1 MQLKIKLLKW
11 SAGLP
16 VAMLNTKT
24 AEKLGVHVQDRI
36 SIKTFS
42 KPPKE
47 LSTIIDTAT
56 TLVKETELG
65 VSSELKKRLSL
76 KIGQKVDVELTK
88 LPRSLVFI
96 KKKLNGNKLSK
107 KEIYEI
113 TKDIINNSLSEAEIA
128 LFVSA
133 MYKQGMSLKETIYL
147 IKAILKSG
155 NKFSFRNKLIGDK
168 HSIGGI
174 AGNRTTPIVVSI
186 CASAGIVMPKSSS
199 RAITSPAG
207 TADVIETIA
216 PVEFSRKELKEI
228 VKKTKGCLIWGGSLG
243 IVPADSKIIHVEK
256 LLGLDPE
263 AQLLASIM
271 SKKLAMGS
279 KYIVI
284 DIPYGKTAKVN
295 KKEALELK
303 RKFEQLGKHF
313 HRKLKVLLT
322 PAKEPMGSGVGPAL
336 ELRDV
341 IDILNPEKKGPEDL
355 EEKSLLLSGELLEL
369 TKKAKKGQGIEEAK
383 KILNSGEAFDKFK
396 QIIKAQG
403 GELKEI
409 KPAKFKKDIFASKS
423 GEIIEI
429 DNKKINSLA
438 RRAGCPADK
447 FAGLYIYL
455 NVGTKVKKRDKIL
468 TIYSE
473 SKLRLKEAI
482 RFYKS
487 TKPITI
493 K

>member
-113 TKDIINNSLSEAEIA
+113 TKDIVNNSLSEAEIA

-199 RAITSPAG
+199 RAITSAAG
-207 TADVIETIA
+207 TSDTMEVLA
-216 PVEFSRKELKEI
+216 PV
-228 VKKTKGCLIWGGSLG
+228 
-243 IVPADSKIIHVEK
+243 
-256 LLGLDPE
+256 
-263 AQLLASIM
+263 
-271 SKKLAMGS
+271 
-279 KYIVI
+279 
-284 DIPYGKTAKVN
+284 
-295 KKEALELK
+295 
-303 RKFEQLGKHF
+303 
-313 HRKLKVLLT
+313 
-322 PAKEPMGSGVGPAL
+322 
-336 ELRDV
+336 
-341 IDILNPEKKGPEDL
+341 
-355 EEKSLLLSGELLEL
+355 
-369 TKKAKKGQGIEEAK
+369 
-383 KILNSGEAFDKFK
+383 
-396 QIIKAQG
+396 
-403 GELKEI
+403 
-409 KPAKFKKDIFASKS
+409 
-423 GEIIEI
+423 
-429 DNKKINSLA
+429 
-438 RRAGCPADK
+438 
-447 FAGLYIYL
+447 
-455 NVGTKVKKRDKIL
+455 
-468 TIYSE
+468 
-473 SKLRLKEAI
+473 
-482 RFYKS
+482 
-487 TKPITI
+487 
-493 K
+493 